1 MATPPDFTAGQVLT
15 AAQMDKIGQW
25 LVVNATFTA
34 VSAVNVNN
42 CFTSDYE
49 NYRLIFKVD
58 ASSTSQNVAF
68 RLRASGTDSTASY
81 YFSGLAGNLAA
92 DTTAYFTR
100 SNNASS
106 ATVATTFQTGVRT
119 MDLTVYGPQ
128 LARATFFSGWYTSSN
143 EFINYNVGGGHNVA
157 TAYDGFS
164 LLAGAGSPATI
175 GGEYWVFGLREG

>member
-1 MATPPDFTAGQVLT
+1 MATPPVFTAGQILT
-15 AAQMDKIGQW
+15 AAQMNKVGMW
-25 LVVNATFTA
+25 LVTNATFTG
-34 VSAVNVNN
+34 VSAVNVND

-106 ATVATTFQTGVRT
+106 ATVATTFSTGVRT

-175 GGEYWVFGLREG
+175 GGEYWVFGLMEG